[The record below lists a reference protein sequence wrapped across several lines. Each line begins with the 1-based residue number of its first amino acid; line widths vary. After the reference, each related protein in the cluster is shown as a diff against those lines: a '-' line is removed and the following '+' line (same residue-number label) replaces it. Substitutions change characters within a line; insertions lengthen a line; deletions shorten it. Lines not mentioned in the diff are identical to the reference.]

1 MSAYPP
7 QGGDTRPLASLT
19 VDEVCRL
26 LALLELGKA
35 AEMFREAEF
44 NGEALAAATDQDFQ
58 DVGMKIGANRTRLL
72 NRVKELVANGVP
84 AKAIGRCPKP

>member
-1 MSAYPP
+1 M
-7 QGGDTRPLASLT
+7 
-19 VDEVCRL
+19 CRL
-26 LALLELGKA
+26 LAFLQLAKA

-72 NRVKELVANGVP
+72 NRVKGFVANGVP
-84 AKAIGRCPKP
+84 ATAIGN